1 MNLILPAFVAEAVP
15 NGGSGSL
22 KDDES
27 WLERL
32 CRVPRSLQIHLAT
45 VWAMSHF
52 VFASCMFAT
61 LWVLFLFLTASL
73 ISSHSAKLYAQRMGV
88 YTHHLYHRIF
98 MGYNA
103 MGSFLSG
110 I

>member
-32 CRVPRSLQIHLAT
+32 CRVPRGLQIHLAT

-61 LWVLFLFLTASL
+61 LWVFFFFSL
-73 ISSHSAKLYAQRMGV
+73 QAQ
-88 YTHHLYHRIF
+88 
-98 MGYNA
+98 
-103 MGSFLSG
+103 
-110 I
+110 

>member
-32 CRVPRSLQIHLAT
+32 CRVPRGLQIHLAT

-61 LWVLFLFLTASL
+61 LCVLFL
-73 ISSHSAKLYAQRMGV
+73 SSHCKLNKLTFGAALRTAYGGL
-88 YTHHLYHRIF
+88 H
-98 MGYNA
+98 
-103 MGSFLSG
+103 SSSLSPDFHG
-110 I
+110 L